1 MKGQIGSLVAY
12 RKTIF
17 EPEMEWIFSAESVEK
32 SAHFNRKNTFSEYL
46 RNPLTFSI
54 FASTEKRSFTHFGT
68 EPSSGTPRSGLRVDR
83 GKMTFITY

>member
-1 MKGQIGSLVAY
+1 VAY

-54 FASTEKRSFTHFGT
+54 FASTEMR
-68 EPSSGTPRSGLRVDR
+68 
-83 GKMTFITY
+83 